1 MEYVLA
7 IDQGTTGSRAFIFDS
22 RGHVRATAYQEFKQY
37 YPKPGWVEHDADE
50 IWSSCA
56 RVIRKAIVRGRV
68 DPKRIVALGITN
80 QRETT
85 ILWDRVT
92 GKPFYHAIVWQC
104 RRTAD
109 LCAAPALRRRATF
122 IRRATGLI
130 LDPYFSATKI
140 RWLLDHVPGLKRKA
154 ARGDVCFGTVDS
166 WLLWKLTNGKVHA
179 TDPTNASRT
188 MLFDIHSQRWGP
200 KLLDIF
206 GIPPSVLSQVKPSG
220 CVFGLTAGVAG
231 LPAGIPITAIMGDQQ
246 AALYGQGCWEAG
258 TIKNTY
264 GTGCFMVLNT
274 GKQPVR
280 SSDGLLTTVACDA
293 LGKPVYALEGAVFIA
308 GAVVQWLRDGLK
320 IIPDSASSERLAAG
334 VKDSGGVYFVPAFT
348 GLGAPYWDPQAR
360 GTITG
365 LTRGSTRAHIIR
377 AALEAIAYQTKDIFT
392 LMRKSLY
399 CPIRRLRVD
408 GGAAANDLLM
418 QFQSDLL
425 DIPVV
430 RPKLLDSTAA
440 GAAYLAG
447 ITVGLW
453 RPKDIM
459 AMQAVERIFRPAM
472 PLKVA
477 QAKYAG
483 WQKALRQTM
492 AHS

>member
-1 MEYVLA
+1 
-7 IDQGTTGSRAFIFDS
+7 
-22 RGHVRATAYQEFKQY
+22 
-37 YPKPGWVEHDADE
+37 
-50 IWSSCA
+50 
-56 RVIRKAIVRGRV
+56 
-68 DPKRIVALGITN
+68 
-80 QRETT
+80 
-85 ILWDRVT
+85 
-92 GKPFYHAIVWQC
+92 
-104 RRTAD
+104 
-109 LCAAPALRRRATF
+109 
-122 IRRATGLI
+122 
-130 LDPYFSATKI
+130 
-140 RWLLDHVPGLKRKA
+140 
-154 ARGDVCFGTVDS
+154 
-166 WLLWKLTNGKVHA
+166 
-179 TDPTNASRT
+179 
-188 MLFDIHSQRWGP
+188 
-200 KLLDIF
+200 
-206 GIPPSVLSQVKPSG
+206 
-220 CVFGLTAGVAG
+220 
-231 LPAGIPITAIMGDQQ
+231 MGDQQ
-246 AALYGQGCWEAG
+246 AALFGQGCWEAG

-320 IIPDSASSERLAAG
+320 IIPDSASSERLAAN

-377 AALEAIAYQTKDIFT
+377 AALEAIAYQTRDIFT

-425 DIPVV
+425 GIPVV

-453 RPKDIM
+453 RPKDIT
-459 AMQAVERIFRPAM
+459 AMQAVERVFKPAM

-477 QAKYAG
+477 QAKYEG
-483 WQKALRQTM
+483 WQKAVRKTM
-492 AHS
+492 A

>member
-7 IDQGTTGSRAFIFDS
+7 IDQGTTGSRAFIFD
-22 RGHVRATAYQEFKQY
+22 RHGHVRAMAYQEFKQY

-50 IWSSCA
+50 IWSSCVQ
-56 RVIRKAIVRGRV
+56 VIRKAIVRGRI

-85 ILWDRVT
+85 ILWDRAT

-109 LCAAPALRRRATF
+109 LCAAPALRRRANF
-122 IRRATGLI
+122 IRRATGLV

-140 RWLLDHVPGLKRKA
+140 RWVLDHVPGLKRKA
-154 ARGDVCFGTVDS
+154 GQGRVCFGTVDS

-188 MLFDIHSQRWGP
+188 MLFDINAQKWGRP
-200 KLLDIF
+200 LLDIF
-206 GIPPSVLSQVKPSG
+206 GILPSVLPQVKPSG
-220 CVFGLTAGVAG
+220 CVFGITAGVAG

-258 TIKNTY
+258 SVKNTY

-274 GKQPVR
+274 GKHLVR

-320 IIPDSASSERLAAG
+320 IIPDPASSERLAAG

-365 LTRGSTRAHIIR
+365 LTRGSTRAHIVR
-377 AALEAIAYQTKDIFT
+377 AALEAIAYQTEDIFI
-392 LMRKSLY
+392 LMRRSLY

-425 DIPVV
+425 GISVL

-453 RPKDIM
+453 RPKDIT
-459 AMQAVERIFRPAM
+459 AMQAVGRIFRPAM
-472 PLKVA
+472 PLNIA
-477 QAKYAG
+477 RAKYEG
-483 WQKALRQTM
+483 WQKAVRKTM
-492 AHS
+492 A